1 MTFLMIANSPN
12 SLLNFRLNLIKSL
25 QAAGYIV
32 HAACPIADQTKSER
46 TSLAQ
51 HGVTVHHI
59 PMSRTGL
66 NPLSDLVTLHALYKL
81 MRKLRPKA
89 VLSYTIKPV
98 IWGSL
103 AAFFANVPNR
113 FALITGLGYVF
124 ADDAQSSNKQKL
136 TRRAVES
143 LYALALNRCARIFF
157 QNPDDESLFRQ
168 LGIIKNTMPT
178 TVVKGSGV
186 DLLHFEAS
194 PLPDQPVF
202 ILIARLLIDKG
213 VRQYAEAAIQLKSR
227 HPRAQFKL
235 VGYLDENP
243 KSIKQAELDA
253 WIASGKIDYL
263 GKLSDVRPALS
274 QASVF
279 VLPTFYREG
288 IPRTILEAL
297 AMGRAVITTDTPGC
311 RETVVQG
318 VNGYLVEPRSV
329 EDLIDAMEKFILDA
343 ALAAKMGEASLELAR
358 KDFDVNKV
366 NIQMLHGMDIHDKT
380 TI

>member
-1 MTFLMIANSPN
+1 MIFLMIANSPN

-25 QAAGYIV
+25 QAAGYTV
-32 HAACPIADQTKSER
+32 HAACPTVKDSGPER
-46 TSLAQ
+46 SLLAE
-51 HGVTVHHI
+51 HGVTLYPV

-66 NPLSDLVTLHALYKL
+66 NPFSDLVTLHSLYKL
-81 MRKLRPKA
+81 MRALRPTV
-89 VLSYTIKPV
+89 VLGYTIKPV

-103 AAFFANVPNR
+103 AAFLAKVPNR

-124 ADDAQSSNKQKL
+124 VDDAQISKKQRL
-136 TRRAVES
+136 VRSVVES
-143 LYALALNRCARIFF
+143 LYALALNRCERVFF
-157 QNPDDESLFRQ
+157 QNPDDESLFRR
-168 LGIIKNTMPT
+168 LKIIKLSVPS

-186 DLLHFEAS
+186 DLSHFEAS
-194 PLPDQPVF
+194 SLPEKSVF

-213 VRQYAEAAIQLKSR
+213 VRQYAEAAAQLKTR
-227 HPRAQFKL
+227 HPNTQFKL

-243 KSIKQAELDA
+243 KSIKQAELDS
-253 WIASGKIDYL
+253 WIASGDIDYL
-263 GKLSDVRPALS
+263 GKLTDVRPALAS
-274 QASVF
+274 ASVF

-311 RETVVQG
+311 RETVIHG

-329 EDLIDAMEKFILDA
+329 DDLLSAMEKLITDP
-343 ALAAKMGEASLELAR
+343 ALVTKMGEASLKLAR
-358 KDFDVNKV
+358 DDFDVDKV
-366 NIQMLHGMDIHDKT
+366 NIQMLHGMSIHDET